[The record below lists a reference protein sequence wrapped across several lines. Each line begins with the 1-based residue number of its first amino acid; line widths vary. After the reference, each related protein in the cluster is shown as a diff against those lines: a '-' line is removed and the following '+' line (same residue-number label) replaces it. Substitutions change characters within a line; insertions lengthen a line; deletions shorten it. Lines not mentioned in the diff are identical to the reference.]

1 MGKRS
6 SGAPTLTDV
15 AALAGVSPATAS
27 KALNGR
33 DEVAP
38 ATRAKVIKA
47 AEKLA
52 FQPNALARSLVSG
65 NTSTIGLLTSDSGGR
80 FSIPVLLGAENA
92 LGDNQISVLLADARG
107 DAIRERHY
115 VRTLLAQQVA
125 GLIVVGESSN
135 RRASIGRDIPV
146 PVVYAYAESADPED
160 LSFVPDDR
168 GGARMAL
175 EHLYSLGR
183 RKIAHITGP
192 ADYRATVDR
201 VTGLTEFLDEVGLPL
216 RGREVRY
223 GEWSQ
228 RWGRHAAEFVLNDD
242 PDVDAIFCGSDQI
255 AAGVTETLAA
265 RGVRVPDDVALVG
278 FDNWEIFSTETS
290 PPLTTVDMNLQRLGA
305 IASQY
310 LFAAIGG
317 EKADGVRHL
326 PCRLVIRDS
335 SGGR

>member
-1 MGKRS
+1 MGRRNG
-6 SGAPTLTDV
+6 GANLSDV

-33 DEVAP
+33 GEVAP
-38 ATRAKVIKA
+38 DTRARVLNA

-52 FQPNALARSLVSG
+52 FRPNALARGLVSG
-65 NTSTIGLLTSDSGGR
+65 NSSTIGLLTSDSGGR

-92 LGDNQISVLLADARG
+92 LGDKQLSVLLADARG

-135 RRASIGRDIPV
+135 RRPSIGQKMPV
-146 PVVYAYAESADPED
+146 PVVYAYAESASEDD
-160 LSFVPDDR
+160 LSLIPDDR
-168 GGARMAL
+168 AGARMAV
-175 EHLYSLGR
+175 EHLVAVGR

-192 ADYRATVDR
+192 VDYRATRDR
-201 VTGLTEFLDEVGLPL
+201 ASGFAEVLEAAGLAPAS
-216 RGREVRY
+216 RQVRY

-228 RWGRHAAEFVLNDD
+228 RWGRHAAEAVLNDD

-265 RGVRVPDDVALVG
+265 RGVRVPGDIALVG

-305 IASQY
+305 IAAQH
-310 LFAAIGG
+310 LFSAIGG
-317 EKADGVRHL
+317 EKVTGVHYL

>member
-1 MGKRS
+1 MARRG
-6 SGAPTLTDV
+6 SGTPTLTDV

-38 ATRAKVIKA
+38 ATRAKVLEA

-52 FQPNALARSLVSG
+52 FRPNALARSLVSG

-135 RRASIGRDIPV
+135 RRPSIGRDVPV
-146 PVVYAYAESADPED
+146 PVVYAYAESTDPQD
-160 LSFVPDDR
+160 LSFLPDDR
-168 GGARMAL
+168 GGAKTAL

-183 RKIAHITGP
+183 RRIAHITGP
-192 ADYRATVDR
+192 VDYRATVER
-201 VTGLTEFLDEVGLPL
+201 VNGLNEFLDDAGLAL
-216 RGREVRY
+216 AGRQVRY

-242 PDVDAIFCGSDQI
+242 PDVDAIFCGSDQV

-265 RGVRVPDDVALVG
+265 RGVRVPDDIALVG

-305 IASQY
+305 IASQH

-317 EKADGVRHL
+317 EQATGIRHL

>member
-1 MGKRS
+1 
-6 SGAPTLTDV
+6 V

-38 ATRAKVIKA
+38 ATRAKVIA
-47 AEKLA
+47 AAGKLA
-52 FQPNALARSLVSG
+52 FRPNALARGLMSG
-65 NTSTIGLLTSDSGGR
+65 NTSTIGLLTNDSAGR

-92 LGDNQISVLLADARG
+92 LGDDQISVLLADARG

-115 VRTLLAQQVA
+115 VRALLAQQVT

-135 RRASIGRDIPV
+135 RRPSIGLDLPV
-146 PVVYAYAESADPED
+146 PVVYAYAESTDPAD
-160 LSFVPDDR
+160 LSYIPDDR
-168 GGARMAL
+168 GGARMVL

-192 ADYRATVDR
+192 AGYRATADR
-201 VTGLTEFLDEVGLPL
+201 VTGLTEFLDEAGLPL
-216 RGREVRY
+216 AGREVRY

-228 RWGRHAAEFVLNDD
+228 RWGRHAAEYVLNDD
-242 PDVDAIFCGSDQI
+242 PDVDAIFCGSDQV

-265 RGVRVPDDVALVG
+265 RGVRVPQDIALAG
-278 FDNWEIFSTETS
+278 FDNWEIFSTGTS

-305 IASQY
+305 IAAQY
-310 LFAAIGG
+310 LFAAVDG
-317 EKADGVRHL
+317 ERDAGVRHL
-326 PCRLVIRDS
+326 PCRLVVRDS
-335 SGGR
+335 CGGR